1 MYSVP
6 SSIAAEADLRRTNL
20 TWGEA
25 TLLLGHAG
33 DPRAA
38 AGDTTNVG
46 QTNWSTPATRVSPS
60 PAREPTRPVGRHRP
74 VRVNDDS
81 EPATSPTPEA
91 QQLRWLPAGAHT
103 PGLYDLPVA
112 KRVDDRTAKLC
123 LDDTKLCAPREA
135 LHSDHSVVSEI
146 KRFLR
151 RGREVIEGVE
161 RVLDVT

>member
-74 VRVNDDS
+74 VRSTMTVS
-81 EPATSPTPEA
+81 
-91 QQLRWLPAGAHT
+91 LRHRLPLKPSSFDGFLPVRILPAST
-103 PGLYDLPVA
+103 IFPS
-112 KRVDDRTAKLC
+112 R
-123 LDDTKLCAPREA
+123 
-135 LHSDHSVVSEI
+135 SV
-146 KRFLR
+146 
-151 RGREVIEGVE
+151 
-161 RVLDVT
+161 